1 MLLYVYLLAA
11 QPQVEVVETQY
22 MPVVEGVLQTL
33 LPQVQGLGFG
43 EAPSVMVQA
52 ATQEGSGEDW
62 HLFSGR

>member
-11 QPQVEVVETQY
+11 QPQVEVLETQY

-33 LPQVQGLGFG
+33 LPQVQGLGLE

-52 ATQEGSGEDW
+52 ATQEGSGKDG

>member
-1 MLLYVYLLAA
+1 
-11 QPQVEVVETQY
+11 VEVVETQY